1 MRSARRLTGLLL
13 CVLVAAAAGGCGG
26 GDDGT
31 TVTLDEDVVGSP
43 QLRFEP
49 APDGELAFS
58 ADEATAKSGNV
69 SFVIENPTATPH
81 TIAVEDKSGKVLG
94 RTRTAIRGKEF
105 VIINLKPGTYTYFCA
120 VPGHREAGMEGEVT
134 VEQR

>member
-1 MRSARRLTGLLL
+1 MRPVRSGCAL
-13 CVLVAAAAGGCGG
+13 VLVVAAALAGCGG

-49 APDGELAFS
+49 AADGELAFN

-69 SFVIENPTATPH
+69 SFVIENPTAKPH

-94 RTRTAIRGKEF
+94 RTRTAIRGREF
-105 VIINLKPGTYTYFCA
+105 VIINLKPGVYTYFCA
-120 VPGHREAGMEGEVT
+120 VPGHRRAGMEGRVT

>member
-1 MRSARRLTGLLL
+1 MKAATALVL
-13 CVLVAAAAGGCGG
+13 VLVAALAGCGG
-26 GDDGT
+26 DGET
-31 TVTLDEDVVGSP
+31 TVALDEDVVGSP

-49 APDGELAFS
+49 DPDAEFAFN
-58 ADEATAKSGNV
+58 AEKATAKSGNV
-69 SFVIENPTATPH
+69 SFVIENPTPVPH

-94 RTRTAIRGKEF
+94 RTRTAIRGKEY

-120 VPGHREAGMEGEVT
+120 VPGHRQAGMEGTVT

>member
-1 MRSARRLTGLLL
+1 MKAATALIL
-13 CVLVAAAAGGCGG
+13 VLVAALAGCGG
-26 GDDGT
+26 DGET

-49 APDGELAFS
+49 DPDAEFAFN
-58 ADEATAKSGNV
+58 AEKATAKSGNV
-69 SFVIENPTATPH
+69 SFVIENPTPVPH

-94 RTRTAIRGKEF
+94 RTRTAIRGKEN
-105 VIINLKPGTYTYFCA
+105 VIIGLQPGTYTYFCA
-120 VPGHREAGMEGEVT
+120 VPGHRAAGMEGTVT

>member
-1 MRSARRLTGLLL
+1 VSPVKTATAL
-13 CVLVAAAAGGCGG
+13 VLVLAAALAGCGG
-26 GDDGT
+26 GSDGGAT

-49 APDGELAFS
+49 DPDAEFAYN
-58 ADEATAKSGNV
+58 ADKATAKSGNV
-69 SFVIENPTATPH
+69 SFVIENPTPKPH

-120 VPGHREAGMEGEVT
+120 VPGHREAGMEGTVT

>member
-1 MRSARRLTGLLL
+1 M
-13 CVLVAAAAGGCGG
+13 LVAATVGGCGG
-26 GDDGT
+26 DDET

-49 APDGELAFS
+49 AADGELAFN
-58 ADEATAKSGNV
+58 ADEAVAKSGNV
-69 SFVIENPTATPH
+69 SFVIENPTPKPH
-81 TIAVEDKSGKVLG
+81 TIAVENKKGKVLG
-94 RTRTAIRGKEF
+94 RTRTAIRGKEY

-120 VPGHREAGMEGEVT
+120 VPGHREAGMEGTVT

>member
-1 MRSARRLTGLLL
+1 MK
-13 CVLVAAAAGGCGG
+13 AAAALILVLAAALAGCGG
-26 GDDGT
+26 DSET

-49 APDGELAFS
+49 DPDAEFAFN
-58 ADEATAKSGNV
+58 AEKATAKSGNV
-69 SFVIENPTATPH
+69 SFVIENPTPVPH

-94 RTRTAIRGKEF
+94 RTRTAIRGKEY
-105 VIINLKPGTYTYFCA
+105 VIINLQPGTYTYFCA
-120 VPGHREAGMEGEVT
+120 VPGHREAGMEGTVT